1 HARQVHRRRR
11 DGLLRR
17 PDSAAGPPSPGGGGG
32 REAHREPDGLER
44 GARRARR
51 AEGRGA
57 RGRQYGICSGG
68 RHRVRPARG
77 LHRPREHRER
87 GRPARGLRRRPERD
101 RGGRGDGAAR
111 ERLVRVRA
119 PRREAPQG
127 PYERPEGL
135 PREARRERR
144 AGSPDV
150 TDALSGLTFV
160 TSNAGKA
167 REAAVFLGREV
178 AVKDVEVP
186 EIQSL
191 DFAEVVRA
199 KAIVAAGALGV
210 PVLVEDSGLA
220 VEAWG
225 GFPGPLT
232 KWIAM
237 GAAGQD

>member
-1 HARQVHRRRR
+1 M
-11 DGLLRR
+11 
-17 PDSAAGPPSPGGGGG
+17 
-32 REAHREPDGLER
+32 
-44 GARRARR
+44 
-51 AEGRGA
+51 
-57 RGRQYGICSGG
+57 
-68 RHRVRPARG
+68 
-77 LHRPREHRER
+77 
-87 GRPARGLRRRPERD
+87 
-101 RGGRGDGAAR
+101 
-111 ERLVRVRA
+111 
-119 PRREAPQG
+119 
-127 PYERPEGL
+127 
-135 PREARRERR
+135 
-144 AGSPDV
+144 

-191 DFAEVVRA
+191 DFAEVARA

-232 KWIAM
+232 KWIVM
-237 GAAGQD
+237 GSAGQDGLAKMLDGFSDRSAEAVSVLAVARPGQGAHDVVVAEARVRGSIALHPRGTNGFGWDVLFIPEGATRTWAEMGEEEKSRDSHRARAFRELRRLLSV